1 MKQKLSVFLWLCLWS
16 TLSPAGDLISQAEAY
31 FDQLTSLQARF
42 EQKVENSQLGGQDY
56 RQGVLYIKKPGRFRW
71 DYEAP
76 YEQQITS
83 DGKKIWIYDK
93 DLEQVTVRLLDN
105 SVGNTPAVLLSE
117 QQALNKTFNLKELPP
132 ADGLLRL
139 RLTPKQQDTSFTEIV
154 LSFENQELKQM
165 AMQDSLGQRTLLIFS
180 QVQKNRKLKN
190 TLFEFE
196 PPKGVDVFEAGE

>member
-1 MKQKLSVFLWLCLWS
+1 MKQKLSVFLWLSLWS

-105 SVGNTPAVLLSE
+105 SVGN
-117 QQALNKTFNLKELPP
+117 
-132 ADGLLRL
+132 
-139 RLTPKQQDTSFTEIV
+139 
-154 LSFENQELKQM
+154 
-165 AMQDSLGQRTLLIFS
+165 
-180 QVQKNRKLKN
+180 
-190 TLFEFE
+190 
-196 PPKGVDVFEAGE
+196 